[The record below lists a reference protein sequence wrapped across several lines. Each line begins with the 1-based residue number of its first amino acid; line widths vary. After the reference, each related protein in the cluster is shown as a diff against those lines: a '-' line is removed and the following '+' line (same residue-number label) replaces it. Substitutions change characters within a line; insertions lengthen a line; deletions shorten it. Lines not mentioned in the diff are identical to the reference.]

1 MRLRRFAAMMGIDP
15 MGIRTE
21 RELGRNLTEEE
32 LKIIENEMKKVREGS
47 GDPKKI
53 VKEED
58 LERYL
63 KEGWDIYT
71 ILPSGKIVIKKTA

>member
-1 MRLRRFAAMMGIDP
+1 MDAYETIRRFAAMMGIDP

-47 GDPKKI
+47 GDPN
-53 VKEED
+53 ED
-58 LERYL
+58 SEGGGFREIP
-63 KEGWDIYT
+63 EGWDRTYT
-71 ILPSGKIVIKKTA
+71 RYFHQEK